1 MLVAPG
7 KDALGFLP
15 DLSRPR
21 TRLRAAMTDRP
32 PRKTLWVSKSAH
44 DAVASMQRRL
54 RKRFG
59 YRVTQ
64 SEAVTKGMEAL
75 EREIEAG
82 K

>member
-1 MLVAPG
+1 M
-7 KDALGFLP
+7 
-15 DLSRPR
+15 S
-21 TRLRAAMTDRP
+21 TDRP

-44 DAVASMQRRL
+44 TAVISMQKAL
-54 RKRFG
+54 ARKFG